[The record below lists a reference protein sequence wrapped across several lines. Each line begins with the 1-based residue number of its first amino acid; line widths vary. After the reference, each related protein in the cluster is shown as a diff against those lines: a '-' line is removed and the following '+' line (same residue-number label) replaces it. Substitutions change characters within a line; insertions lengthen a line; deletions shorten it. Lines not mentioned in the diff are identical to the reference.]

1 MTRNTPKLIDPVKEA
16 FARGVY
22 GYIAR
27 LPHDKHV
34 TGEDI
39 RVGCSRLGIVPA
51 HHNAWGG
58 IILSATA
65 RGLLSDTGKFV
76 PMGVLSS
83 HKRRTSVLRVT
94 A

>member
-1 MTRNTPKLIDPVKEA
+1 MTRNTPKLIDPVKET

-22 GYIAR
+22 GYITR
-27 LPHDKHV
+27 LPTDKHV

-39 RVGCSRLGIVPA
+39 RVGCMRLGIVPQ

-58 IILSATA
+58 IIQSAAA
-65 RGLLSDTGKFV
+65 RGLIAETGSYT
-76 PMGVLSS
+76 PMDALSS
-83 HKRRTSVLRVT
+83 HKRRTAIFRVT